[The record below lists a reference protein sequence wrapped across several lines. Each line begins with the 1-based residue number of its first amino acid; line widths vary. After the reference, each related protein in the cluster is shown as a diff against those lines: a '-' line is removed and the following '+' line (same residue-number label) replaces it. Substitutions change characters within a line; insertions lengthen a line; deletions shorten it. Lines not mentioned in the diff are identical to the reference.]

1 MNDYSEVTCHLQR
14 DVVNL
19 INALND
25 KDWYQA
31 WFISRRM
38 QEDLKGLNFWT
49 STQLYPDGEPYSE
62 PK

>member
-25 KDWYQA
+25 KKWDKAQN
-31 WFISRRM
+31 IICKIQVDM
-38 QEDLKGLNFWT
+38 EDLYIFAEME
-49 STQLYPDGEPYSE
+49 LY
-62 PK
+62 K

>member
-25 KDWYQA
+25 KKWADAFKILVQ
-31 WFISRRM
+31 M
-38 QEDLKGLNFWT
+38 QKDIFEL
-49 STQLYPDGEPYSE
+49 SLYCMDKENE
-62 PK
+62 Q